1 MANVLQ
7 KKYQLLEYLLRYV
20 ISFFFSLAESK
31 KKKFAVAFIFL
42 EFPLLYIRCRLAKVT
57 KFLVPLQKN
66 INKQT
71 I

>member
-1 MANVLQ
+1 M
-7 KKYQLLEYLLRYV
+7 Y
-20 ISFFFSLAESK
+20 FFFSLAESK